1 MAIHS
6 APEQFVTA
14 LAAAQ
19 YDHPV
24 ARLRLLRAADLI
36 EANDA
41 KWRDLAAATETAS
54 AFAQPWF
61 LRHALNNCD
70 SGQCARLAVAELPD
84 GSWAGALP
92 IARSSRHGRAP
103 MPNWHSW
110 RHPNQFVA
118 APLVRSGH
126 AEQFWRTL
134 LDGLGDGPGNELAL
148 CLSDLPLDD
157 PACQA
162 LFDLCAA
169 DGREVI
175 VDRRFERPGLQPESP
190 LALAPRHRR
199 RIASLERKLALELG
213 EPVYRMTRDPREI
226 DSAVRAF
233 LDLEAAG
240 WKGRGG
246 SALASSHDT
255 RTLFA
260 GVVREGSQLGSV
272 ELASLSCNGQML
284 AFSTILSGHKRRYGF
299 KMAYDEG
306 AARYAPGILL
316 LNWITQ
322 TQCSDSAA
330 HAIDSCTL
338 PGQQPVSRLWN
349 DSFPLIDCRIVLGGA
364 MRRGAMRAVI
374 ACEDAYSWCKRLG

>member
-1 MAIHS
+1 MALHS
-6 APEQFVTA
+6 TPEQFAAA
-14 LAAAQ
+14 LAAAEQ
-19 YDHPV
+19 RDAPV
-24 ARLRLLRAADLI
+24 ARLRLLRVADLI
-36 EANDA
+36 GANDT
-41 KWRDLAAATETAS
+41 KWRDLATTTETAS

-70 SGQCARLAVAELPD
+70 SDQCARLAVAELPD

-126 AEQFWRTL
+126 AELFWRTL
-134 LDGLGDGPGNELAL
+134 LDGLGDGPGSELAL

-157 PACQA
+157 AACQA
-162 LFDLCAA
+162 LFDQCVA

-190 LALAPRHRR
+190 PAFAPKYRR
-199 RIASLERKLALELG
+199 RIASLERKLARELG
-213 EPVYRMTRDPREI
+213 EPVYRITRDPHEI

-246 SALASSHDT
+246 SALACSADT
-255 RTLFA
+255 SRLFA
-260 GVVREGSQLGSV
+260 EVVREGSQRGSI
-272 ELASLSCNGQML
+272 ELASLACNGKVL
-284 AFSTILSGHKRRYGF
+284 AFSTMLTGQKRRYGF
-299 KMAYDEG
+299 KMAYNED
-306 AARYAPGILL
+306 AARYAPGLLL

-322 TQCSDSAA
+322 TQCGDGD
-330 HAIDSCTL
+330 AIDSCTL

-349 DSFPLIDCRIVLGGA
+349 DSFPLIDCRIALGGA
-364 MRRGAMRAVI
+364 MRRGAMRAVM
-374 ACEDAYSWCKRLG
+374 ACEDAYSWLKRLA